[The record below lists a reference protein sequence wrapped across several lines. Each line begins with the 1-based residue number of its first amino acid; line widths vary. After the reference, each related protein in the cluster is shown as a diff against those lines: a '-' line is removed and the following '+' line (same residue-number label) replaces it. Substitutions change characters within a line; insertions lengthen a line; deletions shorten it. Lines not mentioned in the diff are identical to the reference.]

1 MAKSKKLIV
10 GNWKMNPLTGSEAKK
25 TFSAI
30 REVASKLKKTK
41 TVICPPFIYLENLSK
56 LRSSGISPGAQD
68 VFWELEGA
76 YTGEISPKM
85 LQKLGVEYVIVGHSE
100 RRAMGETNEMA
111 NRKVKTCIKY
121 GLTPILCVGER
132 VRDEEANYLNFI
144 RQEIKESLAGITKE
158 NIKKVVIAY
167 EPVWAIGK
175 NALRQAKAEECL
187 EMSIFIK
194 KNIADIFGAKS
205 AEKVSILY
213 GGSINAD
220 NAKNFLAG
228 GGVNGLLV
236 GRESL
241 DAEKFGKILKDA
253 EKN

>member
-1 MAKSKKLIV
+1 MAKSKKLII
-10 GNWKMNPLTGSEAKK
+10 GNWKMNPLSGSEAKE

-30 REVASKLKKTK
+30 REIASKLKKSK
-41 TVICPPFIYLENLSK
+41 TVICPPFVFLENLSK
-56 LRSSGISPGAQD
+56 LRSSGISLGSQD

-100 RRAMGETNEMA
+100 RRALSETNEMA
-111 NRKVKTCIKY
+111 NKKVKACIKY
-121 GLTPILCVGER
+121 GFTPILCIGES

-144 RQEIKESLAGITKE
+144 RQELKDSLAGVTKE
-158 NIKKVVIAY
+158 NLKKVVIAY
-167 EPVWAIGK
+167 EPIWAIGK
-175 NALRQAKAEECL
+175 NALRQAKAEESL

-194 KNIADIFGAKS
+194 KILTDIFGAKA

-213 GGSINAD
+213 GGSINAE
-220 NAKNFLAG
+220 NAKNFLFG
-228 GGVNGLLV
+228 GGVSGLLV

-241 DAEKFGKILKDA
+241 DAEKFGKILKAA